1 MNIFEQ
7 ATRQKIRFNCK
18 GVIGVEDLWD
28 LPLTKLNEI
37 YRELNKKLKDTQED
51 SLLETKS
58 KADETLE
65 LQIALI
71 KHIVAVRLDEK
82 KLSEAAAEKRAQKQ
96 KLLGLIAQK
105 KDAELGDKSVE
116 ELEKMV
122 AEL

>member
-7 ATRQKIRFNCK
+7 ATRQKVRFNCK

-37 YRELNKKLKDTQED
+37 YRELNKKLKDTKED

-58 KADETLE
+58 SADETLE
-65 LQIALI
+65 LQIDIL
-71 KHIVAVRLDEK
+71 KHIVSIRLEENKAKQAAVERK
-82 KLSEAAAEKRAQKQ
+82 AQKQ
-96 KLLGLIAQK
+96 KILSILAE
-105 KDAELGDKSVE
+105 KDDIDLRGKSKE
-116 ELEKMV
+116 DLEKML